1 MNLTISIPDELYD
14 NARRIA
20 AEENVAVEELFASA
34 LAERI
39 VELERLKERASRG
52 SYAKFQRVM
61 AKVPAVQPMEADQ
74 V

>member
-20 AEENVAVEELFASA
+20 ADEKIAVEELFVSA

-39 VELERLKERASRG
+39 VEFERLKERASRG

-61 AKVPAVQPMEADQ
+61 SKVRAVEPIEGDRL
-74 V
+74 

>member
-20 AEENVAVEELFASA
+20 ADENVAVEELFVSA
-34 LAERI
+34 LEERI

-52 SYAKFQRVM
+52 SYAKFQRVI
-61 AKVPAVQPMEADQ
+61 AKVPAAEPIEGDRP
-74 V
+74 